1 MGDEWEGAMSR
12 KLRKETVS
20 RRRGGAAAR
29 RAEVAEKKY
38 RGEPVD
44 LVTRSLASKQYSTW
58 LGQDDVR

>member
-12 KLRKETVS
+12 KLRKKTVS

-29 RAEVAEKKY
+29 QAEVAEKKY

-44 LVTRSLASKQYSTW
+44 LLTRRLASKQYSTW
-58 LGQDDVR
+58 LGQDDVK